1 MKKILLLI
9 IGLSALSALYTY
21 ASTGQSDKDFS
32 YFANKYINTIFDEP
46 YIAPASY
53 AEYARCGDV
62 YCMFTEG
69 YGYLH
74 SSGYQAPVPVDNFAF
89 LFEQVFKSD
98 RDTLWHETKEALLLQ
113 AGDFSYISDLPPG
126 FNPLFTSLRRFEMNG
141 PIYNGRNYTI
151 EQIETSDPDLAA
163 FKFNQTRRVE
173 RAPYSGILYFN
184 EETGIINRAELD
196 EIAFYSFNTMSWV
209 TAEATIRYMEVGGQV
224 FVKSAEIKSL
234 QNELHHNLFFKSEEP
249 VAKDLSVH
257 DDEYWRLSNQDRNPF
272 IPQLVEDGEFE
283 SKFNLIPLD
292 QIRQHLENDTT
303 LEFQFIANS
312 DKPYRYAIDSNDNI
326 NNFHAGQI
334 IFDYA
339 EKVLERIKD
348 MRREIP
354 PSQGFNPGSETLK
367 LIKRDYNFGKV
378 SRGSF
383 IEPIFEIHNI
393 SENKVK
399 IKNLYSDCRISEY
412 DLSVDILEPGDVA
425 KLYVTMNL
433 RNRGEINNQIVIEAD
448 TEQRLY
454 SVIIR
459 GYVD

>member
-126 FNPLFTSLRRFEMNG
+126 INPLFTSLRRFEMNG

-151 EQIETSDPDLAA
+151 EQIESGNPELAT

-173 RAPYSGILYFN
+173 RAPYSGVLYFN
-184 EETGIINRAELD
+184 VETGIINRAELD
-196 EIAFYSFNTMSWV
+196 EIAFYSFNTMSWIA
-209 TAEATIRYMEVGGQV
+209 AEATIRYMEVDGQV
-224 FVKSAEIKSL
+224 FVKSAEIRSL

-283 SKFNLIPLD
+283 SKFDLIPLD
-292 QIRQHLENDTT
+292 QIRQHLENDAT

-312 DKPYRYAIDSNDNI
+312 DKPYRYAIDNNDNI
-326 NNFHAGQI
+326 NYFHAGQI

-339 EKVLERIKD
+339 EQVLEGIKD
-348 MRREIP
+348 MRR
-354 PSQGFNPGSETLK
+354 
-367 LIKRDYNFGKV
+367 
-378 SRGSF
+378 
-383 IEPIFEIHNI
+383 
-393 SENKVK
+393 
-399 IKNLYSDCRISEY
+399 
-412 DLSVDILEPGDVA
+412 
-425 KLYVTMNL
+425 
-433 RNRGEINNQIVIEAD
+433 
-448 TEQRLY
+448 
-454 SVIIR
+454 
-459 GYVD
+459 